1 VLPQRDLTSEQR
13 QELVSIIVGC
23 YNVLNTLN
31 KTLEIYE
38 ELSSD
43 PKAGDS
49 KSFRFKVRKGWKRLR
64 WEPED
69 IKELR
74 SRIISNISLLNAFN
88 GQLIKY
94 MSTPLLMSSGAKPTQ
109 TSISGD
115 EKRRGSVARA
125 PK

>member
-43 PKAGDS
+43 PKARDS

-69 IKELR
+69 IEELR

-88 GQLIKY
+88 GQLIK
-94 MSTPLLMSSGAKPTQ
+94 
-109 TSISGD
+109 
-115 EKRRGSVARA
+115 
-125 PK
+125 